1 VVLSTDLFIPTFW
14 SNLILHRLK
23 ISLAY
28 ASPYCVN
35 HDYEGEIQG
44 AGDTVA
50 IHGIS
55 DPTISDYVKNV
66 DMADPETLD
75 DWEQKLL
82 IDQAKMWNFQ
92 VDDIDKKQAQPQ
104 FVSEAMDRAGY
115 ELGVVA
121 DQHVAALMLASAVTG
136 TDPSGESVAG
146 ITGTVTVP
154 IPISIAFTTDPSTP
168 KEAAYEFL
176 VDLGVVLDNQKIPRS
191 NDRFAVVPPWF
202 LGLLSKDVRFTGY
215 GGASGNSVI
224 ADGFAGQADQNGLA
238 GRAAGFNV
246 IMSLDVPGGA
256 FDASGGGYKSSSGTA
271 PYHAILAGVPQATS
285 FANQIVE
292 TEAFRSHK
300 RFGDVLRGLHVYGT
314 KVVWP
319 SRLAAAYVAPG
330 A

>member
-1 VVLSTDLFIPTFW
+1 MSTDLFIPTFW
-14 SNLILHRLK
+14 SNKILRRLK
-23 ISLAY
+23 ITLAY

-35 HDYEGEIQG
+35 HDYEGDIAA
-44 AGDTVA
+44 AGDTVN

-55 DPTISDYVKNV
+55 DPTISDYTKNV
-66 DMADPETLD
+66 DMAEAEVLD

-82 IDQAKMWNFQ
+82 IDQAKKWNFQ
-92 VDDIDKKQAQPQ
+92 VDDIDKKQAQPG
-104 FVSEAMDRAGY
+104 FVDEAMDRAGY
-115 ELGVVA
+115 GLALVA
-121 DQHVAALMLASAVTG
+121 DQHVATLMLAAVVAAV
-136 TDPSGESVAG
+136 DPSGEAVAPIIGSTSV
-146 ITGTVTVP
+146 P
-154 IPISIAFTTDPSTP
+154 LPISLAFTTDPATP

-176 VDLGVVLDNQKIPRS
+176 VDLGVLLDNQKIPRS
-191 NDRFAVVPPWF
+191 SDRFAVVPPWF
-202 LGLLSKDVRFTGY
+202 LGALSKDVRFTGY
-215 GGASGNSVI
+215 GGASGNNVI
-224 ADGFAGQADQNGLA
+224 TDGFAGQADQNGLA

-271 PYHAILAGVPQATS
+271 PYHAILAGVPGATS